1 MSFKRE
7 SDRLKI
13 GLVKIYSSGFAR
25 PFVEVHVDLRQL
37 VVTQEG
43 SLWECLT
50 DFAEKEDL
58 DEILIDPAV
67 RGVILKVARAEE
79 WPGIEEE
86 PE

>member
-1 MSFKRE
+1 MLSSMAAPKRV
-7 SDRLKI
+7 
-13 GLVKIYSSGFAR
+13 GMVVVYSSGFVR
-25 PFVEVHVDLRQL
+25 PFVEVHVDSRQL

-50 DFAEKEDL
+50 EFAEQEDL

-67 RGVILKVARAEE
+67 RGLILKVARAEE